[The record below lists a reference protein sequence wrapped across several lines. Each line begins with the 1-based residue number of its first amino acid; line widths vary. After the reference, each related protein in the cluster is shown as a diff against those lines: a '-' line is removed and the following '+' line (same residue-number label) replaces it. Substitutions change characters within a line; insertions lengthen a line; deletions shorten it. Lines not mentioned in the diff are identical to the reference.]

1 MKTTIKNL
9 INQVKKAIDNKA
21 SLPALTKAYVN
32 NNGDVIARNLS
43 DTDLIIFVGG
53 IVEDIAS
60 REKLYNKDALTL
72 AADTGVFKG
81 GSELPENCV
90 DLFKLPE
97 DHFEFVVDI
106 PAEDFKAAA
115 YTVSKDNSRPV
126 LTGIHLNNKLSVI
139 ESVDGFRAYRK
150 KIAYMNTSSLNAF
163 ELDNGLLIPG
173 AAAAFGFKGKL
184 AIYNGDKYIK
194 LVDDCGVTVYTRKL
208 DGQYINLEAVYN
220 RNEYEKNKPIVTA
233 KIKDVKTLASVLK
246 TAISSRDKYD
256 RRGIAIRTGKNCI
269 EYYIQ
274 SLEIF
279 GRIEAETEATPED
292 YYIVLNPKYLQD
304 AIINQGG
311 NIIELPKTMQAP
323 AFCVNDNGVEALV
336 LPIRADNN
344 PFENVK
350 AEAPEAPAADD
361 TPEEKQEAPAEV
373 TEAKPEAVAA
383 DPEELTPEAEA
394 IASINEKQ
402 NKENR
407 FVNVTAE
414 DVKKEAEAIAA
425 EKLEIVSNDPE
436 VIPPEV
442 VRAKAI
448 YKKLLSVNFT
458 PTALQEAETDI
469 IYKAN
474 KEALTPIAKRAG
486 GLYMDTLSII
496 AAIMAIYSD
505 IEA

>member
-43 DTDLIIFVGG
+43 DVDLIVFIGG

-60 REKLYNKDALTL
+60 REKLYSKDALTL
-72 AADTGVFKG
+72 AADTGIFKG
-81 GSELPENCV
+81 GNELPENCI
-90 DLFKLPE
+90 DLYKLPE

-106 PAEDFKAAA
+106 PVEDFKAAA
-115 YTVSKDNSRPV
+115 YTVSKDNSRRV

-150 KIAYMNTSSLNAF
+150 KIAYMNTSSLNTF

-208 DGQYINLEAVYN
+208 EGQYINLEAVYN
-220 RNEYEKNKPIVTA
+220 RNDYEKNKPIVTA

-256 RRGIAIRTGKNCI
+256 KRGIAIRTGKNCI

-292 YYIVLNPKYLQD
+292 YYIVLNPKFLQD

-323 AFCVNDNGVEALV
+323 AFCVNDDGMEALV
-336 LPIRADNN
+336 LPIRADSN

-350 AEAPEAPAADD
+350 AEAP
-361 TPEEKQEAPAEV
+361 AEV
-373 TEAKPEAVAA
+373 TEATPEAVAE
-383 DPEELTPEAEA
+383 DPEALTPEAEAEA

-436 VIPPEV
+436 AIPPEV

-458 PTALQEAETDI
+458 PTALQEAETDV

>member
-1 MKTTIKNL
+1 MKNTIKNF

-21 SLPALTKAYVN
+21 SIPALSKAYVN
-32 NNGDVIARNLS
+32 NSGDVIARNLS
-43 DTDLIIFVGG
+43 DTDIIIFVGG

-60 REKLYNKDALTL
+60 REKLYGKDALTL
-72 AADTGVFKG
+72 AADTGIFKG
-81 GSELPENCV
+81 GCELPENCE

-97 DHFEFVVDI
+97 DNFEFVVNL
-106 PAEDFKAAA
+106 PVEDFKAAA
-115 YTVSKDNSRPV
+115 YTVSKDNSRRV
-126 LTGIHLNNKLSVI
+126 LTAIHLNNKSSMI

-150 KIAYMNTSSLNAF
+150 KIDYMNTSSLNTF

-173 AAAAFGFKGKL
+173 AAAVFGFKGKL
-184 AIYNGDKYIK
+184 SVYNGDKYIK
-194 LVDDCGVTVYTRKL
+194 LIDDCGVTVYTRKL

-220 RNEYEKNKPIVTA
+220 RNDCEKSKPIVTA

-246 TAISSRDKYD
+246 TAISSRDSKYD
-256 RRGIAIRTGKNCI
+256 RRGIAIRTGKSCI
-269 EYYIQ
+269 EYYIE

-292 YYIVLNPKYLQD
+292 YYIIVNPKYLQD

-336 LPIRADNN
+336 LPIRADHN

-361 TPEEKQEAPAEV
+361 TPEENQEAPAEV
-373 TEAKPEAVAA
+373 TEATPEAVAA
-383 DPEELTPEAEA
+383 DP
-394 IASINEKQ
+394 
-402 NKENR
+402 
-407 FVNVTAE
+407 
-414 DVKKEAEAIAA
+414 EAEAIAA

-436 VIPPEV
+436 AIPPEV
-442 VRAKAI
+442 ERAKAI

-474 KEALTPIAKRAG
+474 KEVLTPIAKKTGAM
-486 GLYMDTLSII
+486 YMDTLSII
-496 AAIMAIYSD
+496 AAIMAFYGD

>member
-1 MKTTIKNL
+1 MKNTIKNF
-9 INQVKKAIDNKA
+9 INQIKKAIDNKA
-21 SLPALTKAYVN
+21 SIPALSKAYVN
-32 NNGDVIARNLS
+32 NSGDVIARNLS
-43 DTDLIIFVGG
+43 DTDIIIFVGG

-60 REKLYNKDALTL
+60 REKLYGKDALTL
-72 AADTGVFKG
+72 AADTGIFKG
-81 GSELPENCV
+81 GCELPENCE

-97 DHFEFVVDI
+97 DNFEFVVNL
-106 PAEDFKAAA
+106 PVEDFKAAA
-115 YTVSKDNSRPV
+115 YTVSKDNSRRV
-126 LTGIHLNNKLSVI
+126 LTAIHLNNKSSMI

-150 KIAYMNTSSLNAF
+150 KIDYMNTSSLNTF

-173 AAAAFGFKGKL
+173 AAAVFGFKGKL
-184 AIYNGDKYIK
+184 SVYNGDKYIK
-194 LVDDCGVTVYTRKL
+194 LIDDCGVTVYTRKL

-220 RNEYEKNKPIVTA
+220 RSDYEKNKPIVTA

-246 TAISSRDKYD
+246 TAISSRDSKYD

-269 EYYIQ
+269 EYYIE

-279 GRIEAETEATPED
+279 GKIEAETEATPED
-292 YYIVLNPKYLQD
+292 YFVVFNPKYLQD

-311 NIIELPKTMQAP
+311 NIIELPKTKQAP
-323 AFCVNDNGVEALV
+323 AFCVNDDGTEALI

-350 AEAPEAPAADD
+350 AEAPAEA
-361 TPEEKQEAPAEV
+361 TEE
-373 TEAKPEAVAA
+373 KPEAVAA
-383 DPEELTPEAEA
+383 DPEAEA
-394 IASINEKQ
+394 LARINEKQ
-402 NKENR
+402 NRENH
-407 FVNVTAE
+407 FANVTAE

-436 VIPPEV
+436 AIPPEV
-442 VRAKAI
+442 ERAKAI

-474 KEALTPIAKRAG
+474 KEVLTPIAKKTGAM
-486 GLYMDTLSII
+486 YMDTLSII
-496 AAIMAIYSD
+496 AAIMAIYGD

>member
-32 NNGDVIARNLS
+32 NNGDIIARNLS

-60 REKLYNKDALTL
+60 REKLYSKDALTL
-72 AADTGVFKG
+72 AADTGIFKG
-81 GSELPENCV
+81 GSELSENCV
-90 DLFKLPE
+90 DLYKLPE
-97 DHFEFVVDI
+97 DNFEFVVDI
-106 PAEDFKAAA
+106 PVEDFKAAA
-115 YTVSKDNSRPV
+115 YTVSKDNSRRV
-126 LTGIHLNNKLSVI
+126 LTGIHLNNKFSVI

-150 KIAYMNTSSLNAF
+150 NIPCMNTSSLNTF

-173 AAAAFGFKGKL
+173 TAAAFGFKGKL
-184 AIYNGDKYIK
+184 SIYNGDKYIK

-208 DGQYINLEAVYN
+208 DGHYINLEAVYN
-220 RNEYEKNKPIVTA
+220 RNDYEKNKPIVTA

-256 RRGIAIRTGKNCI
+256 KRGIAIRTGKNCI
-269 EYYIQ
+269 EYYIE

-279 GRIEAETEATPED
+279 GRIEAETEATPEG
-292 YYIVLNPKYLQD
+292 YGIIFNPKYLQD

-323 AFCVNDNGVEALV
+323 AFCVNENGMEALV
-336 LPIRADNN
+336 LPIRGDNN

-350 AEAPEAPAADD
+350 VEAPAADD
-361 TPEEKQEAPAEV
+361 TPEENQEAPAEV
-373 TEAKPEAVAA
+373 TEATPEAVAD

-394 IASINEKQ
+394 LARINEKQ

>member
-1 MKTTIKNL
+1 MKNTVKNL

-43 DTDLIIFVGG
+43 DRDIIVFVGG

-60 REKLYNKDALTL
+60 REKLYSKDALTL

-106 PAEDFKAAA
+106 SVEDFKAAA

-126 LTGIHLNNKLSVI
+126 LTAIHLNNKLSVI

-208 DGQYINLEAVYN
+208 DGHYINLEAIYN
-220 RNEYEKNKPIVTA
+220 RNDYEKNKPIVTA
-233 KIKDVKTLASVLK
+233 KIKDIKTLASVLK

-269 EYYIQ
+269 EYYIE

-292 YYIVLNPKYLQD
+292 YYIILNPKYLQD

-350 AEAPEAPAADD
+350 AEAPEAPA
-361 TPEEKQEAPAEV
+361 EV
-373 TEAKPEAVAA
+373 TEAKPEAVA
-383 DPEELTPEAEA
+383 DDTEELTPEAEA
-394 IASINEKQ
+394 EAIARINEKQ

-436 VIPPEV
+436 VIPPEM

-469 IYKAN
+469 IFKAN